1 MNDNARQLEI
11 ITEQY
16 YDEIYKY
23 CRRRVDTDDVAFDI
37 TQNVFLALSER
48 FASIDIAKVR
58 KWLYET
64 AKNKIADHYR
74 ELQKKKDM
82 MTDVPVQELD
92 EEQHH
97 LHYDPFNHMDDEEV
111 ERTAKNIVR
120 NLEPQDRELYLD
132 RYAKRMDYR
141 ELVQKHGISEQNLRK
156 RVSRLHSKI
165 KNMIRGLLEM
175 LIMGLL

>member
-1 MNDNARQLEI
+1 MNAIARQLEI

-23 CRRRVDTDDVAFDI
+23 CRRRVDADDAAYDI

-48 FASIDIAKVR
+48 FTSIDKIKVR

-64 AKNKIADHYR
+64 AKNKIADYYR

-82 MTDVPVQELD
+82 MTDIPVQELD
-92 EEQHH
+92 EEQYP
-97 LHYDPFNHMDDEEV
+97 LAYDPFNHMDDEEI
-111 ERTAKNIVR
+111 EKTAKSIVK
-120 NLEPQDRELYLD
+120 NLDARDKELYLD
-132 RYAKRMDYR
+132 RFVKRMGYS
-141 ELVQKHGISEQNLRK
+141 ELAKKHGISEQNMRK

-165 KNMIRGLLEM
+165 KKMILRVLEM
-175 LIMGLL
+175 LIVIVS